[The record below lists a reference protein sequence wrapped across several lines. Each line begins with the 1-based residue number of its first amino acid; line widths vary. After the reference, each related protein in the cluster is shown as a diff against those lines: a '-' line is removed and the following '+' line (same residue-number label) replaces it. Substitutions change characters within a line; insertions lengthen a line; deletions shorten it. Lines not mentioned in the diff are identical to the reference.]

1 MSDFTSTFFTVANA
15 LVSPKAIIK
24 FLSIAL
30 LLIATWLYI
39 APSLSELG
47 IPVEHFNFIVL
58 LIGMSLGSFVGIILS
73 LIYDFLFNIYKK
85 SKKKKSDLK
94 RRELEE
100 KSTREE
106 QNIRDKMLSDKLKSS
121 IDYLGINDK
130 HILYLLTQTTHTI
143 DLKEYE
149 NSVLLDNEYI
159 QIISRV
165 DSNRVL
171 VKLNPV
177 LLDIVQTNFERYK
190 KTEVEQFLAS
200 NKNAEQ
206 LLDLLDVNN
215 SEATTSV
222 HIDVINSVSG
232 YSRYIQAEYHPGSGF
247 WLSFGKFMFEAFEE
261 QLERKFSEELLIPS
275 ERVISNS
282 SGAGV

>member
-1 MSDFTSTFFTVANA
+1 M
-15 LVSPKAIIK
+15 
-24 FLSIAL
+24 
-30 LLIATWLYI
+30 
-39 APSLSELG
+39 
-47 IPVEHFNFIVL
+47 
-58 LIGMSLGSFVGIILS
+58 
-73 LIYDFLFNIYKK
+73 FNIYKK

-282 SGAGV
+282 SGADV